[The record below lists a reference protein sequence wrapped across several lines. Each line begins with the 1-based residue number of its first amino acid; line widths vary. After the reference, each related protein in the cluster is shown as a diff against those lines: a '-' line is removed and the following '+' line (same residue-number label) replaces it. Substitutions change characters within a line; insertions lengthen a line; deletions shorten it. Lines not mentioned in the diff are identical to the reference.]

1 MNGLKLLLASENPG
15 KLAEFREALPGVRL
29 FGSDDIDLGEFPP
42 EVGTSYD
49 ENALIKAGFAAVQ
62 AGIPALGD
70 DSGIEID
77 ALDGGPGIHS
87 ARFGGDIGDGER
99 IALVLDRL
107 RDRPEAERGAAF
119 KCSLVLALPD
129 GEVRVFHGETRGL
142 ILQGPRGRR
151 GFGYDPIFFSSELD
165 KSFAEATQ
173 EEKRLVSHRGNA
185 IRQLSAWLKGD
196 EAADLLATWR

>member
-1 MNGLKLLLASENPG
+1 MNGLKLLIASHNPG

-29 FGSDDIDLGEFPP
+29 FSTDDIDLGEFPP
-42 EVGTSYD
+42 EIGSSYD

-62 AGIPALGD
+62 SGIPALGD

-119 KCSLVLALPD
+119 RCSLVLALPN
-129 GEVRVFHGETRGL
+129 GEVQVFHGESRGR
-142 ILQGPRGRR
+142 ILEGPRGRR
-151 GFGYDPIFFSSELD
+151 GFGYDPVFFSPELG
-165 KSFAEATQ
+165 KTFAEASP
-173 EEKRLVSHRGNA
+173 EEKRSVGHRGQA
-185 IRQLSAWLKGD
+185 IRELTAWLASD
-196 EAADLLATWR
+196 EAADLLAAWR